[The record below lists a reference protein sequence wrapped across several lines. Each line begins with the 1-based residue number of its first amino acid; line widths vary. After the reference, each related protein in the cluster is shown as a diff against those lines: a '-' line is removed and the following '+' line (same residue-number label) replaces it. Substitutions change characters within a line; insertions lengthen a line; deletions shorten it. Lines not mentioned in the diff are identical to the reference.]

1 MFIVGITLFPTIV
14 NVTKRGTKSIL
25 LEILEG
31 RCLGAW
37 REIREGWWRCDS
49 LQQRGRNLSS
59 NPTDKTIE
67 SLNTLSGWIHAW
79 KQKHFL

>member
-14 NVTKRGTKSIL
+14 KVTKRGTKSIL

-37 REIREGWWRCDS
+37 RG
-49 LQQRGRNLSS
+49 
-59 NPTDKTIE
+59 K
-67 SLNTLSGWIHAW
+67 
-79 KQKHFL
+79 